1 MDKSKKRELII
12 ESARELFARFGMKK
26 TTMDEIAERCCMSKA
41 TLYYYFKNKEDVFKS
56 VINKEFK
63 IFKNKVQETLLKEA
77 SPQDKLR
84 AFIVARFTHLKEIA
98 NYYSTIKDEY
108 LEHYAFVEKERI
120 KFTDWEIQIIQSIL
134 DEGINKG
141 VFETNDSKLTAV
153 VITYAMKGL
162 EYPWT
167 IEKDIID
174 IRSAIDLMLPVL
186 FRGIEKRD
194 NKQEV

>member
-1 MDKSKKRELII
+1 MNKREKKELII
-12 ESARELFARFGMKK
+12 ESARELFARFGIKK
-26 TTMDEIAERCCMSKA
+26 TTMDEIAEKCFMSKA
-41 TLYYYFKNKEDVFKS
+41 TLYYYFENKEDVFKS
-56 VINKEFK
+56 VINKELE
-63 IFKNKVQETLLKEA
+63 IFKSKVQKTLSKKA
-77 SPQDKLR
+77 SPQDKLK

-108 LEHYAFVEKERI
+108 LEHYAFVEKERA
-120 KFTDWEIQIIQSIL
+120 KFTDWEIQTIQSIL
-134 DEGINKG
+134 DEGILKG

-174 IRSAIDLMLPVL
+174 IKTAIDLMLPVL
-186 FRGIEKRD
+186 FRGIEKR
-194 NKQEV
+194 NSKQEV

>member
-1 MDKSKKRELII
+1 MDKSEKKELII

-26 TTMDEIAERCCMSKA
+26 TTMDEIAESCFMSKA
-41 TLYYYFKNKEDVFKS
+41 TLYYYFENKEDIFKS
-56 VINKEFK
+56 VINKELE
-63 IFKNKVQETLLKEA
+63 IFKNKIKETLSKEA
-77 SPQDKLR
+77 SPQDKLK

-108 LEHYAFVEKERI
+108 LEHYAFVEKERA

-134 DEGINKG
+134 DEGIEKG
-141 VFETNDSKLTAV
+141 VFEANDSKLTAV

-174 IRSAIDLMLPVL
+174 IKTAIDLMLPVL
-186 FRGIEKRD
+186 FRGIEKRG
-194 NKQEV
+194 NK